1 MITKNKV
8 VSVSYELRTEAN
20 GEVREKGTA
29 EKPLTFICG
38 QGQVLE
44 YFELNLLEKNKGD
57 KFDFVIANEHAY
69 GPFNEDMVVELP
81 LEVFKDVRSEDLVV
95 GNDLPMVDSMGRHL
109 MGTINAISDDFV
121 EINFNHPLAGKDL
134 HFSGEI
140 LELRDVTDAELEAL
154 NSHKCGGGCSS
165 CSGCGSHDE
174 EEDHGCGCGSH
185 DGGCCSSDDNESGC
199 CGGGCC

>member
-20 GEVREKGTA
+20 GEVREQGNA

-38 QGQVLE
+38 HGQVLE

-57 KFDFVIANEHAY
+57 QFSFVIPSEHAY
-69 GPFNEDMVVELP
+69 GPFNDDMVVELP
-81 LEVFKDVRSEDLVV
+81 LEVFKDVREEDLVV

-109 MGTINAISDDFV
+109 MGTINAISGDFV

-140 LELRDVTDAELEAL
+140 LEVREVTDAELEAL
-154 NSHKCGGGCSS
+154 NSHKCGGGCGS
-165 CSGCGSHDE
+165 CSGCGSHEKEDE
-174 EEDHGCGCGSH
+174 GGCGCDSNG
-185 DGGCCSSDDNESGC
+185 ESGC